1 MIFDN
6 LIDRIILLIESSL
19 LQNVKMKIEMEKKK
33 KYRRREKFLLILSEK
48 NLISNKKDK
57 SRYNIK
63 LIIRNDIYEQFKI
76 YINI

>member
-57 SRYNIK
+57 NRYNIK